1 MLKFEK
7 EEMEY
12 VNEDEGF
19 ISAILHLL
27 GMFLGILNPFN
38 LLFNPDQGLPYLI
51 RLVSLIVF
59 IIGIII
65 LTH

>member
-12 VNEDEGF
+12 VNEDERI

-27 GMFLGILNPFN
+27 GMFLGILNPFDPV
-38 LLFNPDQGLPYLI
+38 PDQGLPYLKRI
-51 RLVSLIVF
+51 VTLVVF
-59 IIGIII
+59 MICIII
-65 LTH
+65 FTH

>member
-12 VNEDEGF
+12 VNEDEGI

-38 LLFNPDQGLPYLI
+38 LLFDPDQGLPYLKRI
-51 RLVSLIVF
+51 VTLVVF
-59 IIGIII
+59 MICIII
-65 LTH
+65 FTH